1 VENIMANQK
10 EILIPT
16 TLYPSKLKSTLFLLG
31 SLAFV
36 IAGIGMVSIGDITGL
51 PVVGFFGLCLL
62 VAVIQFHPKASYLH
76 LSAEGFT
83 FCSLFRSNF
92 VSWQYVQEF
101 GLISISNNTMVSWN
115 YTSEY
120 VAAGR
125 ARSVSRAL
133 YGYEAALPDTYSLK
147 PKHLAQLMSDL
158 LSQYQVR

>member
-1 VENIMANQK
+1 MANQK

-16 TLYPSKLKSTLFLLG
+16 TLYPSKLKSTLLLLG

-36 IAGIGMVSIGDITGL
+36 VAGIWLVSIGDANGL
-51 PVVGFFGLCLL
+51 LGIGFFGLCLL
-62 VAVIQFHPKASYLH
+62 VAIIQFHPKASYLH

-83 FCSLFRSNF
+83 FCSFFRSSF

-101 GLISISNNTMVSWN
+101 GLISIGNNTMVSWN

-120 VAAGR
+120 VAGGR
-125 ARSVSRAL
+125 ARAFSQAL
-133 YGYEAALPDTYSLK
+133 SGYEAALPDTYGLK

>member
-1 VENIMANQK
+1 MANQK

-16 TLYPSKLKSTLFLLG
+16 TLYPSKLESTLLLLG

-36 IAGIGMVSIGDITGL
+36 IAGIWMVSIGDANGL
-51 PVVGFFGLCLL
+51 LGIGFFGLCLL
-62 VAVIQFHPKASYLH
+62 VAIIQFHPKASYLH

-83 FCSLFRSNF
+83 VCSLFRSSF

-101 GLISISNNTMVSWN
+101 GLISIGNNTMVSWN

-120 VAAGR
+120 VAGVR
-125 ARSVSRAL
+125 ARAFSQAL
-133 YGYEAALPDTYSLK
+133 SGYEAALPDTYGLK
-147 PKHLAQLMSDL
+147 PKQLAQLMSDL